1 MANYSLKSYLH
12 IFFYKNNDNNE
23 LAGKRLLK
31 QMSFK
36 GLFKTIN

>member
-1 MANYSLKSYLH
+1 MTNYSLKSYLH

-36 GLFKTIN
+36 SLFKTIN